1 MPTAE
6 QLNRLV
12 DGLITAGKY
21 KEALAA
27 PRVYAGD
34 DELAEV
40 LVQINLAEAEYNLG
54 RWDAA
59 WDRLRPL
66 EAIASQY
73 PIARAGLS
81 QQRAWIAAHQS
92 RAAEALAL
100 WRETDVRGFPR
111 QYRAEYHFTHAVVL
125 LGVGLVGQA
134 DEAAAAG
141 TDAAVRPSSRRN
153 ALFIEARVAV
163 AQGDRDGADSLCHS
177 AAAQHYRGQ
186 GGDGL
191 LLWGDVLV
199 QLRRVEEARAAWSLA
214 IERDPQSE
222 SSKLAAA
229 RLNTLAAP
237 SRPGS

>member
-1 MPTAE
+1 MQTAE

-21 KEALAA
+21 AEALAA
-27 PRVYAGD
+27 PRAHTGD

-54 RWDAA
+54 RWDSAR
-59 WDRLRPL
+59 DRLL
-66 EAIASQY
+66 SLDAIAAQY
-73 PIARAGLS
+73 PITRAGLS
-81 QQRAWIAAHQS
+81 QQRAWIAAHQG

-100 WRETDVRGFPR
+100 WRETDARGFP
-111 QYRAEYHFTHAVVL
+111 QHYRAEYHFTHAVVL
-125 LGVGLVGQA
+125 LGLGRAGEA

-141 TDAAVRPSSRRN
+141 TVAAVRPSSRRN

-163 AQGDRDGADSLCHS
+163 AQGDLEGADSLCRS
-177 AAAQHYRGQ
+177 AAAQRYRGQ

-191 LLWGDVLV
+191 LLWGDVLTRL
-199 QLRRVEEARAAWSLA
+199 QREEEARAAWSLA

-229 RLNTLAAP
+229 RLATAVVP
-237 SRPGS
+237 SGRGG

>member
-21 KEALAA
+21 KEALAV

-54 RWDAA
+54 RWEAA

-66 EAIASQY
+66 ETIAAQH
-73 PIARAGLS
+73 PITRAGLS
-81 QQRAWIAAHQS
+81 QQRAWIAAHQG

-100 WRETDVRGFPR
+100 WRQTDVRGFPR
-111 QYRAEYHFTHAVVL
+111 HYHADYHFTHAAL
-125 LGVGLVGQA
+125 LLAVGRVGEA

-141 TDAAVRPSSRRN
+141 TEAAVRPSSRRN
-153 ALFIEARVAV
+153 ALFVEARVAA
-163 AQGDRDGADSLCHS
+163 AQGDQEGAD
-177 AAAQHYRGQ
+177 
-186 GGDGL
+186 
-191 LLWGDVLV
+191 
-199 QLRRVEEARAAWSLA
+199 
-214 IERDPQSE
+214 
-222 SSKLAAA
+222 
-229 RLNTLAAP
+229 
-237 SRPGS
+237 